1 MQRNKLR
8 LLFDHLV
15 GASQKRRRDSEAE
28 RLCSLETDCKLEF
41 DRLLDRK
48 QRKKRVF
55 AVGTRVTS
63 RPSRSVRAALDKAEQ
78 AHRRSDALDKRRKL
92 MEAWPT
98 YCEPKGSVTV
108 VQMRKRKWIEGAYS

>member
-1 MQRNKLR
+1 MRNAHAEHNRSALTLIADMDFRRYGAMNGLMQRN
-8 LLFDHLV
+8 
-15 GASQKRRRDSEAE
+15 
-28 RLCSLETDCKLEF
+28 
-41 DRLLDRK
+41 
-48 QRKKRVF
+48 KKRVF

-92 MEAWPT
+92 MEAWAT